1 MSSFLDSLDH
11 ITVITKDLKKTKDFY
26 VNILGMN
33 IDYNRPPFKF
43 DGIWLSLK
51 KRAVVHVVVKDE
63 HIIDENLLPTLDH
76 VAFRAKDMKNIK
88 LNLKKNSISYE
99 EKVTP
104 DNKISQIFLKDPN
117 GIKIEISKAV

>member
-43 DGIWLSLK
+43 EGIWLSLNN
-51 KRAVVHVVVKDE
+51 RAVVHIVVKNE
-63 HIIDENLLPTLDH
+63 HVINENLLPTLDH
-76 VAFRAKDMKNIK
+76 VAFRAKDIKNIK

>member
-11 ITVITKDLKKTKDFY
+11 VTVITKDLKKTKDFY
-26 VNILGMN
+26 INILGMN

-43 DGIWLSLK
+43 EGIWLSLNN
-51 KRAVVHVVVKDE
+51 RAVVHIVVKNE
-63 HIIDENLLPTLDH
+63 HVINENLLPTLDH
-76 VAFRAKDMKNIK
+76 VAFRAKDIKNIK

-117 GIKIEISKAV
+117 GIKIEISKTI

>member
-11 ITVITKDLKKTKDFY
+11 VTVITKDLKKTKDFY
-26 VNILGMN
+26 INILGMN

-43 DGIWLSLK
+43 DGIWLALN

-76 VAFRAKDMKNIK
+76 VAFRAKDIKNIK

-117 GIKIEISKAV
+117 GIKIEISKTI

>member
-43 DGIWLSLK
+43 EGIWLSLNN
-51 KRAVVHVVVKDE
+51 RAVVHIVVKNE
-63 HIIDENLLPTLDH
+63 HVINENLLPTLDH
-76 VAFRAKDMKNIK
+76 VAFRAKDMKKIK

>member
-11 ITVITKDLKKTKDFY
+11 ITVITKDLTKTKNFY

-33 IDYNRPPFKF
+33 IDYSRPPFKF
-43 DGIWLSLK
+43 DGIWLSINN
-51 KRAVVHVVVKDE
+51 RAVVHVVVKKE
-63 HIIDENLLPTLDH
+63 HIIDKNLLPTLDH
-76 VAFRAKDMKNIK
+76 VAFRAKDMKKIK
-88 LNLKKNSISYE
+88 LNLKENSISYE
-99 EKVTP
+99 ERITP